1 MPSKTTIPVRVHVVF
16 TDGFSHQYT
25 GGLKEFD
32 LQVRN
37 VRDVLKQ
44 LEALYPGIMV
54 HLQEETS
61 VAVDGEIH
69 ENVQFQ
75 PVREGSEVFFIPKF
89 EGG

>member
-1 MPSKTTIPVRVHVVF
+1 MSAIPVRVHVVF

-25 GGLKEFD
+25 DGVKEFD
-32 LQVRN
+32 LDVRH
-37 VRDVLKQ
+37 VRDVIRQ
-44 LEALYPGIMV
+44 LDERFPGLGE
-54 HLQEETS
+54 HLREETS

-75 PVREGSEVFFIPKF
+75 PVREDSEVFFIPKF

>member
-1 MPSKTTIPVRVHVVF
+1 MTAIPVRVHVVF

-32 LQVRN
+32 LNVRH
-37 VRDVLKQ
+37 VRDVIRQ
-44 LEALYPGIMV
+44 LDERFPGLGE
-54 HLQEETS
+54 HLRDEKS